1 MNEKKN
7 GMSARGRV
15 SRQRKQHM
23 QITYSWMKNDVFK
36 KVKVVGTWVAQSVR
50 CLPLA
55 RVMIPGSGIES
66 HIREPAFLSAPSLCS
81 FSLSLKDK

>member
-36 KVKVVGTWVAQSVR
+36 KA
-50 CLPLA
+50 PLTDNISK
-55 RVMIPGSGIES
+55 RY
-66 HIREPAFLSAPSLCS
+66 
-81 FSLSLKDK
+81 